1 MIIVKI
7 TERNVMN
14 ANYSTLI
21 TAKNSVQLKSFLDS
35 LLTTQFHKDYKEKIG
50 LAKGD
55 DKIITIFNIELK

>member
-21 TAKNSVQLKSFLDS
+21 TAKNSVQLKSFLGTP
-35 LLTTQFHKDYKEKIG
+35 LTTQFYKDYKQKIG
-50 LAKGD
+50 LAKGYE
-55 DKIITIFNIELK
+55 KIITIFNIELK

>member
-1 MIIVKI
+1 
-7 TERNVMN
+7 MN

-21 TAKNSVQLKSFLDS
+21 TAKNSVQLKSFLDT